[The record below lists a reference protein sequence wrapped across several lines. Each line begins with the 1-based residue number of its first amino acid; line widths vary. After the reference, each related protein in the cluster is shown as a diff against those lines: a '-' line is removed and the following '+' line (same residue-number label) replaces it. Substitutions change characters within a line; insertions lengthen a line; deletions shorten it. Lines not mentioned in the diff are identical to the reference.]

1 MFDTRF
7 QAELAR
13 RSELEAELVR
23 EKKQNQELRLELHD
37 VKYQNTLIEARIATE
52 KEQKDALYQELQGF
66 RVTQLTNAAE
76 KGGLQAENAGLRDE
90 LGDARA
96 RLKKLEGKMADCHID
111 GSKSRDGSDALNAKK
126 HSEIPH
132 AINSLQSPQI
142 LDLQTTARKR
152 ARKSSVSED
161 VSEDAPA
168 IHVWQGRLTRLT
180 SNLNRFD
187 VVQNPEIEDS
197 PTYKSIF
204 LELVPLLSTQRNT
217 PRFNAFLGYS
227 RPGSNYCI
235 IQALREVNAEAGE
248 QAEVLKG
255 NSCKDHKG
263 MGECLRVECC
273 ISGGG
278 EGKTYSFLPFDWSK
292 LVTNCDYLE
301 NEESWKKTP

>member
-1 MFDTRF
+1 MFNTRF
-7 QAELAR
+7 QAELAK

-23 EKKQNQELRLELHD
+23 EKKQNQELRLELHEA
-37 VKYQNTLIEARIATE
+37 KYQNTLIEARIATE
-52 KEQKDALYQELQGF
+52 KDQKEALYQELQGF

-96 RLKKLEGKMADCHID
+96 RLKKLEDKMADCHID
-111 GSKSRDGSDALNAKK
+111 GSKGRDGSDALNDKK
-126 HSEIPH
+126 HSEILH
-132 AINSLQSPQI
+132 AINSLQSPQP
-142 LDLQTTARKR
+142 LDLRTTARKR
-152 ARKSSVSED
+152 ARKISVSED
-161 VSEDAPA
+161 VPT
-168 IHVWQGRLTRLT
+168 IHVWQSRLTRLA

-187 VVQNPEIEDS
+187 VVQDPESEDS

-204 LELVPLLSTQRNT
+204 LKLVPLLSTQRNT
-217 PRFNAFLGYS
+217 PRFNAFLDYS

-248 QAEVLKG
+248 QAEALKCD
-255 NSCKDHKG
+255 SCKDHKG

-278 EGKTYSFLPFDWSK
+278 EGKTYRFLPFDWSK
-292 LVTNCDYLE
+292 LGT
-301 NEESWKKTP
+301 K